1 MGVWV
6 PLDSEH
12 DFAQGY
18 IIKMLIGNRS
28 GRARERGG
36 GRTVHLMIGESNMPW
51 WVDAA
56 YVVGVV
62 ALFIVFDL
70 IAKAVDRL

>member
-1 MGVWV
+1 MGIWV

-36 GRTVHLMIGESNMPW
+36 GRTVHLMIGEEQH
-51 WVDAA
+51 AL
-56 YVVGVV
+56 VG
-62 ALFIVFDL
+62 
-70 IAKAVDRL
+70 